1 MFDVGFWELT
11 LVAVIAM
18 IVVGPERL
26 PVVARTLGR
35 WVGRARGY
43 AHGLTRELEQEVDV
57 EGIRREV
64 NQARESIESQTR
76 HAVDDIDSHTRD
88 AFEDIEDYAADIEE
102 DELDARRLSQSPDD
116 NDGFA
121 SQTTEEDPRPA
132 DDPVEHG
139 DSQSLSVE
147 REDTEHGRDRGGQF

>member
-26 PVVARTLGR
+26 PVVARTVGR

-43 AHGLTRELEQEVDV
+43 ANGLTRELEREVDV

-64 NQARESIESQTR
+64 NEARESIESQTR

-88 AFEDIEDYAADIEE
+88 AIDDIEDYATDIEE
-102 DELDARRLSQSPDD
+102 NELDVERLTQSPDD
-116 NDGFA
+116 SDGLE
-121 SQTTEEDPRPA
+121 SHGTGKESRTA
-132 DDPVEHG
+132 DDVAEYG
-139 DSQSLSVE
+139 DSQP
-147 REDTEHGRDRGGQF
+147 